1 MRVKN
6 KLILLFLMAFLFT
19 GCAVSYHPLVGLV
32 YTDNKGPLLITDSE
46 SGISE
51 GTATSKC
58 VLGVCY
64 GDSSILKAAL
74 DGNIT
79 KIMAVDTDITT
90 FLGLYVEYTTIVR
103 GK

>member
-6 KLILLFLMAFLFT
+6 KLLLLFLMAFLFT
-19 GCAVSYHPLVGLV
+19 GCAISYHPLVGLV
-32 YTDNKGPLLITDSE
+32 YTDNKGPLMVTESE
-46 SGISE
+46 SGIRE
-51 GTATSKC
+51 GTATSK
-58 VLGVCY
+58 VIFGICY
-64 GDSSILKAAL
+64 GDSSILKAAQN
-74 DGNIT
+74 GNIT

>member
-58 VLGVCY
+58 ILGVCY

-79 KIMAVDTDITT
+79 KIMAVDTDIST